1 MGVNHDR
8 LGLLK
13 IPKNRLRHKIFDSV
27 SDLGEFTQE
36 MAETMLLYSHQLHEF
51 GTQLVE
57 DK

>member
-1 MGVNHDR
+1 MLTYFLSISEWFSYTVF
-8 LGLLK
+8 
-13 IPKNRLRHKIFDSV
+13 IIDSV

-51 GTQLVE
+51 GTQLIE